1 MHIKP
6 EHLLV
11 GSSLRHA
18 RCSDPHCIALRASRP
33 PVTLSP
39 VSSGLRWATPVTSS
53 LPPNVPILWILTRVI
68 FLKTNWISHYLR
80 SSVALVPHQG
90 RTRWAMTFAVWFLPN
105 TAEAP
110 TKSCPEILLSP
121 PQPQPTTHVQ
131 GAPAGLCPRWAGGAG
146 GGREKLGS
154 TQGREGAR
162 RDLGVQIQR
171 HNQQDF
177 QVGNAMPWAP
187 SAGPSNL
194 APWALGRAHILLQ

>member
-1 MHIKP
+1 M
-6 EHLLV
+6 
-11 GSSLRHA
+11 
-18 RCSDPHCIALRASRP
+18 
-33 PVTLSP
+33 
-39 VSSGLRWATPVTSS
+39 TSS

-68 FLKTNWISHYLR
+68 FLNTNWISHYLR
-80 SSVALVPHQG
+80 SSVALMPHQS
-90 RTRWAMTFAVWFLPN
+90 RTRWAMTSAVWFLPKA
-105 TAEAP
+105 AEAL

-121 PQPQPTTHVQ
+121 PQPPAHNSRA
-131 GAPAGLCPRWAGGAG
+131 GAPAGLCPRWSGSVG
-146 GGREKLGS
+146 GGREKLGT

-177 QVGNAMPWAP
+177 QGGNAMPWAP